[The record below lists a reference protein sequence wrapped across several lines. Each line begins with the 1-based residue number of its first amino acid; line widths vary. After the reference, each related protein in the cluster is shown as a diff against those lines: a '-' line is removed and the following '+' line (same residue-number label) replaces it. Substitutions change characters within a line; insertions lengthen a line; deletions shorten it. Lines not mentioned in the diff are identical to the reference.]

1 MEVAVDIATT
11 SFLSD
16 YTQYLSV
23 VRVMRQCSLRLTQRW
38 KYRKRCC
45 SLRFMTQSSWS
56 TETTQRI
63 ADAIR
68 ARRGS
73 NSAQWLSDQTAELGY
88 RVTRSRISDLE
99 TGRRN
104 RIDVTELMMLARA
117 LGIPP
122 LLLLYPGTPGETV
135 RPLPP
140 TESGTPESTS
150 IDAAMWFS
158 GEQPLRDVTDEDFF
172 PKSDTF
178 KSWYAGAKPLILAR
192 QERTLLGHLVRATR
206 QQERF
211 LNLRNHL
218 ASTTDPDTE
227 LQAQLTRLELGE
239 AQRLKLIDNM
249 LEQISDCRAKQRD
262 AGMTTAPLPPGYSDL
277 DDEQ

>member
-1 MEVAVDIATT
+1 
-11 SFLSD
+11 
-16 YTQYLSV
+16 
-23 VRVMRQCSLRLTQRW
+23 
-38 KYRKRCC
+38 
-45 SLRFMTQSSWS
+45 MTQSSWS

-249 LEQISDCRAKQRD
+249 HEQISDCRAKQRD